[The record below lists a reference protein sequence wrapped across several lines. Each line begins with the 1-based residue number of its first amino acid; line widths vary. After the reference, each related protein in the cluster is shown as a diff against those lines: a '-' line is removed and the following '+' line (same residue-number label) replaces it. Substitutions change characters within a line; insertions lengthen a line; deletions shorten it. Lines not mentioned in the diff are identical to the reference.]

1 MPHNAEQQL
10 DLLVVGLARSGTT
23 MFTNL
28 LTNPEKR
35 RLCLAEPRLTTRRA
49 YRESKKQYFR
59 HVGAPE
65 PITPESLAAFLF
77 SHDRAGVK
85 EIRSHHVRGAMRR
98 YNPKRIAL
106 AVRDARSS
114 LQSYYEKHQNRN
126 ETQWRIRKPFPAK
139 LFLRTAPLML
149 DLLEKEQ
156 DRVVIVR
163 YERFVQEPGYREE
176 IAKAIDWPLDGDLGI
191 FDSMSRKHDSGKH
204 GKKVTTRSLSRAT
217 PTDPQVLRV
226 LSPVLQRLADFQ
238 RAFGY
243 PTEWDPPQPTDATQ
257 PAPTAPASS
266 DGRG

>member
-1 MPHNAEQQL
+1 MPSKADQQL

-28 LTNPEKR
+28 LTNPDKR

-59 HVGAPE
+59 HVGAQE

-77 SHDRAGVK
+77 AHDRAGVK

-98 YNPKRIAL
+98 YDPKRIAL
-106 AVRDARSS
+106 AVRDARAS
-114 LQSYYEKHQNRN
+114 LVSYYEKHQNRN
-126 ETQWRIRKPFPAK
+126 KTQWRLRKPFPAK
-139 LFLRTAPLML
+139 LFLRTAPMML
-149 DLLEKEQ
+149 DLLEAEK
-156 DRVVIVR
+156 DRVVVVR
-163 YERFVQEPGYREE
+163 YEPFVKEPAYREE

-217 PTDPQVLRV
+217 PTDPEVLQVLT
-226 LSPVLQRLADFQ
+226 PVLERLADFQ

-243 PTEWDPPQPTDATQ
+243 PTQWDPPQDA
-257 PAPTAPASS
+257 APADAAPVAS